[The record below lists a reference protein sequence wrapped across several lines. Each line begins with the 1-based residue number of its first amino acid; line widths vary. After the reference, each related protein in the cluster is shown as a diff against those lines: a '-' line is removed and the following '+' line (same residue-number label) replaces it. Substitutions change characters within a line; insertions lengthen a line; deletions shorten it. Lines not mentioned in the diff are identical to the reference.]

1 MVTNLTWMS
10 KGYNFVEQV
19 FDPSIFDSARELNDK
34 REFRYQL
41 KRNILVCSGTI
52 TGEKYD
58 IFGIFIAVC
67 TWLFLRK
74 TFLLTSNREI

>member
-34 REFRYQL
+34 REFCYRL
-41 KRNILVCSGTI
+41 KRDILVCSGSI

-58 IFGIFIAVC
+58 NFGIFIPVC
-67 TWLFLRK
+67 AWLYLRI
-74 TFLLTSNREI
+74 TFLLPSNREV